1 MSEGKVIVLDTNI
14 VLDLF
19 LFADP
24 RTDALKAQLQSG
36 QLQWRATQHMRHELE
51 RVLAYTHITRLLSSR
66 GKLAEHIL
74 QEFDRYAELV
84 SAPAQKA
91 PYTCKD
97 TDDQPFIDLACGLA
111 AADASTQ
118 VLLLSKDKA
127 VLTMRKRLEKL
138 SVLVRLTV

>member
-1 MSEGKVIVLDTNI
+1 MSEGKAVVIDTNI

-24 RTDALKAQLQSG
+24 RTDGLKAQLESG
-36 QLQWRATQHMRHELE
+36 QLQWQATQHMRHELE
-51 RVLAYTHITRLLSSR
+51 RVLAYAHITRLLGSR
-66 GKLAEHIL
+66 GKQAEHIL
-74 QEFDRYAELV
+74 QEFDRYAERV
-84 SAPAQKA
+84 AAPTEKA

-97 TDDQPFIDLACGLA
+97 SDDQPFIDLACSLA
-111 AADASTQ
+111 RADASSQ

-127 VLTMRKRLEKL
+127 ILTMRKRLEKL

>member
-1 MSEGKVIVLDTNI
+1 MNDGKTVVVDTNI

-24 RTDALKAQLQSG
+24 RTAGLKAQLECG
-36 QLQWRATQHMRHELE
+36 HLQWRATQHMRQELE
-51 RVLAYTHITRLLSSR
+51 RVLVYEHISHLLQAR
-66 GKLAEHIL
+66 GKQAGSIL
-74 QEFDRYAELV
+74 QEFDRYAERV
-84 SAPAQKA
+84 AEPSEKA

-97 TDDQPFIDLACGLA
+97 SDDQPFIDLACSLA
-111 AADASTQ
+111 QTDASSQ

-127 VLTMRKRLEKL
+127 ILTMRKRLEKL